1 MNFFGLTASV
11 LTMPF
16 AGFNYMQ
23 NITSITT
30 NQVMVMSRRFILLVL
45 SVAAVLGCRATTV
58 SLDSC
63 RAMALANNKNL
74 RMKAEAVKAAGYQKD
89 EAFAAYLPSLDFTG
103 GYMYNQKKL
112 SIFDSDQHLP
122 VQTFDPATKSYQF
135 GLVKNPMTGEPI
147 LTPDGQPIPE
157 QVALIP
163 KEAMEFDIHNVFFGA
178 VTLTQPIYMGGKIVA
193 MNKITH
199 YAEELARAMHN
210 SSAEDI
216 IYAVDAAYW
225 QVVSLKAKQKLA
237 RSYVNLLDT
246 LHYNVE
252 MMVKQGVATRSDLLT
267 VDVKLN
273 QANVDL
279 TKVDNGL
286 VLSRMALAQVC
297 GLPVNTQMVLAD
309 EDHEMVGQSAPVATS
324 YNMQDV
330 YDRRQDLRA
339 LELGV
344 NIYEKQADVARS
356 EMLPK
361 IALVGAYSFS
371 NPNMFNGFKNR
382 FNGAFSVGAM
392 ITVPL
397 WHWGGNYNKYRAAKV
412 KTNIARLE
420 LENAKEMIDLQV
432 SQSAFKAQEA
442 MKTYEMTVRNLEK
455 ANENLRQA
463 NLGFH
468 EGVMTTDN
476 VMEAQTAWL
485 KANSE
490 KVDAMI
496 DVHLCDVYLSKVL
509 GTLPYPTNY

>member
-1 MNFFGLTASV
+1 MAASAFGANA
-11 LTMPF
+11 M
-16 AGFNYMQ
+16 
-23 NITSITT
+23 
-30 NQVMVMSRRFILLVL
+30 
-45 SVAAVLGCRATTV
+45 TV

-63 RAMALANNKNL
+63 RAMALSNNKNL
-74 RMKAEAVKAAGYQKD
+74 RMKAEAVRQAGYQKD
-89 EAFAAYLPSLDFTG
+89 EAFAAYLPALDFAG
-103 GYMYNQKKL
+103 GYMYNQKNL
-112 SIFDSDQHLP
+112 SIFDSDQRLP
-122 VQTFDPATKSYQF
+122 VQTFDLKTQSYQYN
-135 GLVKNPMTGEPI
+135 LVKNPVTGEPI
-147 LTPDGQPIPE
+147 KGPGGQYIPE

-178 VTLTQPIYMGGKIVA
+178 ITLTQPIFMGGKIVA
-193 MNKITH
+193 MNKITG
-199 YAEELARAMHN
+199 YAEDLARAMHN
-210 SSAEDI
+210 SEAENI

-237 RSYVNLLDT
+237 QSYVQLLDT

-252 MMVKQGVATRSDLLT
+252 KMVEQGVATRSDLLT

-297 GLPVNTQMVLAD
+297 GLPVNSDLHLED
-309 EDHEMVGQSAPVATS
+309 EDIEVATVSAPVATS
-324 YNMQDV
+324 YNMEDV
-330 YDRRQDLRA
+330 YARRQDLRA
-339 LELGV
+339 LEIGV
-344 NIYEKQADVARS
+344 NIYSKQEDVVKS
-356 EMLPK
+356 DMLPK
-361 IALVGAYSFS
+361 VALVGTYSFS
-371 NPNMFNGFKNR
+371 NPNMFDGFKNR

-392 ITVPL
+392 VTIPI
-397 WHWGGNYNKYRAAKV
+397 WHWGGNYNKYRAAKS
-412 KTNIARLE
+412 KTTIARLE
-420 LENAKEMIDLQV
+420 LENVKEMINLQV

-442 MKTYEMTVRNLEK
+442 MKTYEMTVSNLTK

-463 NLGFH
+463 NVGFR

-509 GTLPYPTNY
+509 GTLPYPTGD